1 MDLTLVVKMCFLAEF
16 TVVSVQ
22 VRSYSSTTYV
32 SNTDMQSSLNAD
44 GSVIK
49 VENTG
54 VTLSKDFHMSNAVF
68 FPRPANDDTVS
79 QPVKAWNMGSARA
92 FSLPSSFAMSCAG
105 IYLRCLPVPNATQIS
120 VSSRNTT
127 VDTARTRTSAIPF
140 IY

>member
-68 FPRPANDDTVS
+68 SPRPANDDTVS
-79 QPVKAWNMGSARA
+79 QPVKEWNM
-92 FSLPSSFAMSCAG
+92 
-105 IYLRCLPVPNATQIS
+105 
-120 VSSRNTT
+120 
-127 VDTARTRTSAIPF
+127 
-140 IY
+140 